1 LGIEIFSLLLG
12 FGSGLALGF
21 WQLYR
26 LNRQL
31 RSLLKALPDTPD
43 VARSLSIVSLVRRE
57 IHYLLEQSQH
67 CQRDWEIQQN
77 LLAEAPIGYLR
88 IDRDNHLCECNLMA
102 QRLLN
107 INRWQGDQLRL
118 VLELVRSYE
127 LDQLIEL
134 TRHHQAPQAQEWI
147 FYPAPDA
154 IEGPLPSLTLSS
166 QALRGYGFPLAD
178 QEVAIFLEDL
188 QPLTDLTRHRDRAFA
203 DLTHE
208 LRTPL
213 TAMALVTEMLEQR
226 LSSPEAQWVSQMRGE
241 ISRLQHLVEDWLTLA
256 ELRELPGQLLHYQTV
271 ELGELIHRS
280 WQTLAPLTQAQQI
293 RWIYQAPEQTPLHA
307 DRDRLLQVWLN
318 LLDNSIKHSPVQGS
332 ITVTVT
338 PQDSGYQIDLRD
350 QGEGFNPADL
360 PHVFERLYRGE
371 ASRTR
376 QGRQKARQGSGLGL
390 AIAKEIIE
398 AHGGTITARNAS
410 QAGGAWITVFLPQE
424 PPSPDPPETQG

>member
-1 LGIEIFSLLLG
+1 MGIEIFSFLLG
-12 FGSGLALGF
+12 FGGGSALGF
-21 WQLYR
+21 WQIYR
-26 LNRQL
+26 LHRQL
-31 RSLLKALPDTPD
+31 RSLLKALPDTPE
-43 VARSLSIVSLVRRE
+43 VARSLSIVTLVRRE

-67 CQRDWEIQQN
+67 YQTAWEIQQS
-77 LLAEAPIGYLR
+77 LLAQAPIGYLR
-88 IDRDNHLCECNLMA
+88 VDRENHLCECNLAA

-107 INRWQGDQLRL
+107 INRWQGGQLRL

-134 TRHHQAPQAQEWI
+134 TRYHQAPQTQEWI

-154 IEGPLPSLTLSS
+154 VEGPLPSLALSS
-166 QALRGYGFPLAD
+166 QALRGQAFPLAN

-188 QPLTDLTRHRDRAFA
+188 QPLAEITRHRDRAFA

-226 LSSPEAQWVSQMRGE
+226 LSSPEGQWVSQMRGE
-241 ISRLQHLVEDWLTLA
+241 IARLQHLVEDWLTLA

-271 ELGELIHRS
+271 ELGELIQSS
-280 WQTLAPLTQAQQI
+280 WQTLMPLAQTQQI
-293 RWIYQAPEQTPLHA
+293 GFLYQGPEQTPLQA

-318 LLDNSIKHSPVQGS
+318 LLDNSIKHSSNQGT

-338 PQDSGYQIDLRD
+338 AQNCGYQIEIQD
-350 QGEGFNPADL
+350 QGEGFEPADL

-376 QGRQKARQGSGLGL
+376 QGLQRDRQGSGLGL

-398 AHGGTITARNAS
+398 AHGGTITARNS
-410 QAGGAWITVFLPQE
+410 PQTGGAWINVFLPQK
-424 PPSPDPPETQG
+424 PPSPEA